1 MCKNESSLALGTS
14 VGWDRVKCGPRLYR
28 RNIGC
33 IVRRCLASAVSAVV
47 LLLPAGSPAAA
58 DSLASPLFVAFD
70 KGNLSL
76 FANLVDA
83 GADPTAYLER
93 RVTVGGQQWY
103 DATATYLHFSIVE
116 GKNDFFDFLLDP
128 ILGLD
133 VDAEVTKAHYEW
145 ILGSTPL
152 HWAARIGSEEAV
164 NALIEA
170 GADIN
175 AEDKRGFKPI
185 AWAAWGEHVDLFMI
199 LVGDAGFGQ

>member
-14 VGWDRVKCGPRLYR
+14 VGWDRVKCGPGLYR
-28 RNIGC
+28 RNIGR
-33 IVRRCLASAVSAVV
+33 IVRRWLASTVSAAV
-47 LLLPAGSPAAA
+47 LLLPAGPLAAA

-76 FANLVDA
+76 FSNLVDA

-93 RVTVGGQQWY
+93 SVRAGGQHWGEI
-103 DATATYLHFSIVE
+103 TATYLHFSIVE
-116 GKNDFFDFLLDP
+116 GKDGFFEFLLDP

-133 VDAEVTKAHYEW
+133 LDAKVTKGGYNW
-145 ILGSTPL
+145 TLGSTPL

-164 NALIEA
+164 NALIDA

-185 AWAAWGEHVDLFMI
+185 TWAAWGEHLDLFMI
-199 LVGDAGFGQ
+199 LVGDADSGQ